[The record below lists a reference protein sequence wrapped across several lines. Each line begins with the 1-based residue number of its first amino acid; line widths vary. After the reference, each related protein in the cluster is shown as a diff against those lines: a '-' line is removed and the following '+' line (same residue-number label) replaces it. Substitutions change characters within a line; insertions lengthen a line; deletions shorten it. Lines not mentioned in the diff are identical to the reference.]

1 MFGFRTS
8 SAKGSACGKKAREG
22 VGAFRPSRFVYGKTG
37 KQQILE
43 ESSSYIF
50 FCFFCV
56 WFATAVVAPLRRL
69 RLRARSVQFFLF
81 SCRGGSRKIL
91 VGEIFMFFAV
101 SDSSSLRTHA
111 QSPS

>member
-1 MFGFRTS
+1 
-8 SAKGSACGKKAREG
+8 
-22 VGAFRPSRFVYGKTG
+22 
-37 KQQILE
+37 
-43 ESSSYIF
+43 
-50 FCFFCV
+50 
-56 WFATAVVAPLRRL
+56 VAPLRRL

-101 SDSSSLRTHA
+101 WDSSSLRTHA